1 MPRSLFSTIGYASSE
16 NTIEAA
22 NRGADGYV
30 VKPYAMQDL
39 LRKVK
44 EQLQKQQ
51 EAKKYS
57 EEKVKEFIEARA
69 EEHEAVF
76 SAKRKPKK

>member
-1 MPRSLFSTIGYASSE
+1 ME
-16 NTIEAA
+16 E
-22 NRGADGYV
+22 
-30 VKPYAMQDL
+30 L
-39 LRKVK
+39 LRKIK

-69 EEHEAVF
+69 EELESGA
-76 SAKRKPKK
+76 SAKHGPKK